1 MSSAVP
7 SDDVITSYDS
17 GSAVVSNSLALSSQ
31 LLPQYRR
38 DGQSYW
44 QLTLEKPYLVY
55 HMMFFIEEQNTTGM
69 SILETSTDGRED
81 NCNFNES
88 KERITLNITRGE
100 ERLQELSHFCFLS
113 FLMRILQNLYE
124 VFRLI

>member
-44 QLTLEKPYLVY
+44 QLTLEKLYLVY

-88 KERITLNITRGE
+88 KERITPNAT
-100 ERLQELSHFCFLS
+100 S
-113 FLMRILQNLYE
+113 FLQAPL
-124 VFRLI
+124 